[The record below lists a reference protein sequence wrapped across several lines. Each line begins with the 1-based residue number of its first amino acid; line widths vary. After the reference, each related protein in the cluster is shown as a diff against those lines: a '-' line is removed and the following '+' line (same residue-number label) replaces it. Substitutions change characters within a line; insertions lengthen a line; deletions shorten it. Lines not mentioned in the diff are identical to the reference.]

1 MTINKQFGHTM
12 HVSCPSPVVGKT
24 IQMLEKEFLNLQKRT
39 SSELSANAQITT
51 EILIQ
56 SLALL
61 PIALQSEYQSF
72 IVGNL
77 ETLERADSIRK
88 VFHHLN
94 PHFTFISY
102 GLLALI
108 IDDLGS
114 NELKSDMSKYIEAI
128 KIFIDQTT
136 VQELMDHWPGVR
148 EIPPH
153 FEELRATIDENPSS
167 YTLRQLD
174 NLQKKFCNTIMVSE
188 TTFILIGIKRSS
200 SFLLSW
206 IIPTVCLPLLKSVIR
221 ELSNFFKVEKIY
233 SLTHGGQRLYSMAVN
248 VASYSIL
255 LNF

>member
-1 MTINKQFGHTM
+1 
-12 HVSCPSPVVGKT
+12 
-24 IQMLEKEFLNLQKRT
+24 MLEKEFLHLQRRT
-39 SSELSANAQITT
+39 SSELSANAQITM
-51 EILIQ
+51 EILIE
-56 SLALL
+56 SLTSL
-61 PIALQSEYQSF
+61 PIALRSEYQSF
-72 IVGNL
+72 IFGNL

-94 PHFTFISY
+94 SHFTFINY
-102 GLLALI
+102 GLLAHI

-114 NELKSDMSKYIEAI
+114 NELKSDMSKYIEAV
-128 KIFIDQTT
+128 KIFINQTT

-153 FEELRATIDENPSS
+153 FEELKAVIDKDPSS

-188 TTFILIGIKRSS
+188 TTLILIGIKRTS
-200 SFLLSW
+200 SFLLNW

-221 ELSNFFKVEKIY
+221 ELSTFFQVEQIY

-248 VASYSIL
+248 VASYSML